1 MEAVSK
7 LFRSGKRAKQS
18 LGLPEYI
25 CRRFSLA
32 EIKIATNDFDEHLV
46 IGEGGSGEVYKG
58 CIDDRTINVAI
69 KRLYSKSS
77 VGSDRFSNEV
87 LLLCQLSHPNLVPL
101 IGYCTV
107 GSEMILVYELMVN
120 GNLRDHLY
128 GTDNLDPLPWKQ
140 RLQICVAVAR
150 GLHYLHAGVKHCI
163 IHRNVKSSNILLD
176 EKGEAKLT
184 DFFLSKIGPPS
195 LSNKALIR
203 VESAVKGSVGYA
215 DPEYVKSGVMSDKS
229 DIYSFGVV
237 LLEILSGR
245 KAFDHNLEEQRRN
258 LVEWA
263 LKCTREGT
271 INQIIDPEPN
281 VPRLVKWR

>member
-1 MEAVSK
+1 
-7 LFRSGKRAKQS
+7 
-18 LGLPEYI
+18 
-25 CRRFSLA
+25 
-32 EIKIATNDFDEHLV
+32 
-46 IGEGGSGEVYKG
+46 
-58 CIDDRTINVAI
+58 
-69 KRLYSKSS
+69 
-77 VGSDRFSNEV
+77 
-87 LLLCQLSHPNLVPL
+87 
-101 IGYCTV
+101 
-107 GSEMILVYELMVN
+107 MILVYELMVN

-184 DFFLSKIGPPS
+184 DFGLSKIGPPS

-203 VESAVKGSVGYA
+203 VESAVKGTFGYA

-271 INQIIDPEPN
+271 INQIIDPYLTGKIAPECFKIYMDIATSCVRKQGTQRPTIGEVEVALEHALELQESKDMDPGIGGADQYMYPILEYTGCDSPSEEDESN
-281 VPRLVKWR
+281 SDSDSITSARLSLDTATPIDQ